1 MAKTE
6 KLLSKVVMIAFLV
19 LLVLGFTLPGVI
31 NFSNPESTEK
41 AEPRLCSSDADCY
54 LICDNEPV
62 AVLCSQNLCLQNSC
76 EENSYYP
83 YDANPITFTILVQNV
98 SLEERSNSQ
107 DFFVKFN
114 GNTVQLF
121 TARLVLY
128 QVLEKARLI
137 LDTQCLAF
145 DGKQYCGDEISMV
158 VNGEN
163 STLYGNYA
171 PEKGDVVEIKYW

>member
-6 KLLSKVVMIAFLV
+6 KLLSKVVMIVFLV

-31 NFSNPESTEK
+31 NYSNPESTVK

-54 LICDNEPV
+54 LICDNKPV

-76 EENSYYP
+76 EEDSYYQ
-83 YDANPITFTILVQNV
+83 YNTNPLTFTLLVQNV

-107 DFFVKFN
+107 DFFVKFK
-114 GNTVQLF
+114 GDEIQLF
-121 TARLVLY
+121 ASRLVFY
-128 QVLEKARLI
+128 QVLEKVGLI
-137 LDTQCLAF
+137 LETQCLTF
-145 DGKQYCGDEISMV
+145 DGKKYCGDKVWMM

-163 STLYGNYA
+163 STLYGNYV
-171 PEKGDVVEIKYW
+171 PEEGDVVEIGYS